1 MDFILWLSFPIKALS
16 CCSRYRSHS
25 LVVFVVS
32 VSPSYSCNF
41 CLLPSLLIE
50 AVHSLARPLSSSGS
64 LLDLSPQNF
73 PSIIPWLV
81 VTLLHGRD
89 SLGSSFTE
97 ILSSLRDCSEIPPP
111 PVSLQASISWGE
123 VGKTTLFDLFI
134 VGRV

>member
-111 PVSLQASISWGE
+111 PRVLAGQHQLGGG
-123 VGKTTLFDLFI
+123 GKNNSF
-134 VGRV
+134 